1 MVYNKKNIFF
11 NRIIHYYV
19 KWAVDRHFYE
29 MLFNVIEVDKS
40 KSILLIANHFSF
52 WDGLIL
58 YCLNEKLLKKKYH
71 VMVQKETVH
80 QLNYLKFAG
89 AFSVT
94 KKSKDIMESLNYAAE
109 LLNDPQNLVL
119 IFPQGKLFSNYV
131 EDVHFDKGVLR
142 IMQKATGKFQLIFS
156 STFIQYF
163 KHKKPTATVYL
174 KSEAENFTD
183 KTIVE
188 LQESYQQHY
197 SSSKQLQTNFDI

>member
-11 NRIIHYYV
+11 NRVIHYYV
-19 KWAVDRHFYE
+19 KWAVGRHFHE

-71 VMVQKETVH
+71 VMVEKETVH
-80 QLNYLKFAG
+80 KLNYLKFVG
-89 AFSVT
+89 AFSIT
-94 KKSKDIMESLNYAAE
+94 KKSKDIIESLNYAAE

-142 IMQKATGKFQLIFS
+142 IMQKAVGKFQLVFS
-156 STFIQYF
+156 SIFIQYF
-163 KHKKPTATVYL
+163 KHKRPTATVYL
-174 KSEAENFTD
+174 KSETENFTD

-188 LQESYQQHY
+188 LKEAYQQHY
-197 SSSKQLQTNFDI
+197 SNSKLLQTKFDI